1 MPDRSREERAAIA
14 RYAVGLGIH
23 LSPRQ
28 AEQLQGYLDLLDTWN
43 RKFRLVGTRD
53 RHGLITHHITDSLAV
68 ASLAATRSRII
79 DIGSG
84 AGLPGIPIGIAC
96 RDISVT
102 LVESRRRPAS
112 FLTEVVS
119 RLDLAN
125 VRVRE
130 ERVEALLVD
139 EAAIGRFDAVTARAW
154 EGLERFLEVSAVLL
168 EPAGIAI
175 AMKGPRADAEVQRLG
190 NPSRTFGTPRKMR
203 YGIEGAKARA
213 LLVFERR

>member
-1 MPDRSREERAAIA
+1 MPDRSREERAAIE

-43 RKFRLVGTRD
+43 RKLRLVGTRD
-53 RHGLITHHITDSLAV
+53 RQGLITHHITDALAV
-68 ASLAATRSRII
+68 ASLTTIRARVI

-96 RDISVT
+96 PDTSVT
-102 LVESRRRPAS
+102 LVESRRRPVS

-119 RLDLAN
+119 KLGLAN

-139 EAAIGRFDAVTARAW
+139 EAAVGGFDAVTARAW

-168 EPAGIAI
+168 ESAGIAI
-175 AMKGPRADAEVQRLG
+175 AMKGPRADAELQELG
-190 NPSRTFGTPRKMR
+190 DRSRTFRVPRKMP
-203 YGIEGAKARA
+203 YGIEGAKARV
-213 LLVFERR
+213 LLVFERC

>member
-1 MPDRSREERAAIA
+1 MPDRSCEERAAIE
-14 RYAVGLGIH
+14 RYAVGLGVH
-23 LSPRQ
+23 PSPRQ

-53 RHGLITHHITDSLAV
+53 RHELITRHIADALAA
-68 ASLAATRSRII
+68 ASLASTRSRLI

-84 AGLPGIPIGIAC
+84 AGLPGIPIGIVCPNTA
-96 RDISVT
+96 VT
-102 LVESRRRPAS
+102 LVESRRRPVS

-130 ERVEALLVD
+130 ERVEDLVVD
-139 EAAIGRFDAVTARAW
+139 EAAAGGFDAVTARAW
-154 EGLERFLEVSAVLL
+154 EGLERFLEISAVLL

-175 AMKGPRADAEVQRLG
+175 AMKGPRADAELQSLG
-190 NPSRTFGTPRKMR
+190 NASRTFRTPRKIP
-203 YGIEGAKARA
+203 YGIEGAKARV